1 LEVNFGDRR
10 NFQLIIGL
18 KFLAYYGITFDCA
31 DIRLQIFKRMSK
43 DLLWQKNIEI
53 SWNVLSNNKIN
64 AKAQKDVIRRNE
76 KWEKSE
82 FDLSLSPN
90 SLVDLLQNTPSI
102 LFRNTPVLTG
112 SRNI

>member
-10 NFQLIIGL
+10 DFQLIIGL
-18 KFLAYYGITFDCA
+18 KFLAYYGIILDCA
-31 DIRLQIFKRMSK
+31 DIRLQIPKRMPK
-43 DLLWQKNIEI
+43 DPLWQKDIEI

-82 FDLSLSPN
+82 SDLSLPPDSSVN
-90 SLVDLLQNTPSI
+90 LL
-102 LFRNTPVLTG
+102 
-112 SRNI
+112 